1 MAVPDS
7 TSSFINRLADV
18 SAFETGD
25 LQFPSDLNGVDP
37 YIAFIP
43 HRAKYNN
50 SGAGVLSQVGEQSV
64 ALYVPP
70 GVTISDSMQYESKSE
85 GLVGAA
91 IDRFQQGTLTDVSKE
106 DIASIATE
114 RAQDLAAAA
123 GGIGGGL
130 LGGTGGGVIGAV
142 AGGGAVDSLQAIGQ
156 RSRGRVLNPREFM
169 LFKSPDMRTFNFQFR
184 MIPKIRG
191 ESRTITEI
199 VKFFRSAAYPALSEG
214 GIDYVFPDAFTV
226 RFGNLPS
233 YIKIPEVVCTG
244 VEVSYNPTSP
254 SYFESETFE
263 DNEPVETTLSI
274 SFQELKPITKGLI
287 EQGF

>member
-1 MAVPDS
+1 MAIPDS
-7 TSSFINRLADV
+7 VSSFLGRRAEAA
-18 SAFETGD
+18 AFESND
-25 LQFPSDLNGVDP
+25 LQFPSDLNGLDP
-37 YIAFIP
+37 YMVFIP

-50 SGAGVLSQVGEQSV
+50 SGAGVLSQLGEQSV

-91 IDRFQQGTLTDVSKE
+91 IDRFQQGTLTDISKE
-106 DIASIATE
+106 DIAAIATE

-123 GGIGGGL
+123 GGIGGSL
-130 LGGTGGGVIGAV
+130 LGGTGGGAIGLV
-142 AGGGAVDSLQAIGQ
+142 AGGGAVDSLKAIGQ

-184 MIPKIRG
+184 MIPKVRG

-199 VKFFRSAAYPALSEG
+199 VKFFRSASYPALSEG
-214 GIDYVFPDAFTV
+214 GIDYVFPDAFTI

-263 DNEPVETTLSI
+263 DNEPVETTLSL
-274 SFQELKPITKGLI
+274 SFQELKPISKGLI
-287 EQGF
+287 DQGF